1 VKKLF
6 AEAENFFKHADRDP
20 DEILEFPLAEPEW
33 FLWECVAKYPELGGV
48 LFVRRQASTDPLTS
62 DRYGSEPRQFGN
74 RGRFLQSLCRFA
86 APGLAGA
93 PSSHF
98 YWLVLPLNDPYSPG
112 GVDGDSASFSLLL
125 PGNRPGVATE
135 LDTLLFWEQQ
145 VAGSNPVAR

>member
-1 VKKLF
+1 MPF
-6 AEAENFFKHADRDP
+6 RGSG
-20 DEILEFPLAEPEW
+20 
-33 FLWECVAKYPELGGV
+33 LG
-48 LFVRRQASTDPLTS
+48 
-62 DRYGSEPRQFGN
+62 
-74 RGRFLQSLCRFA
+74 
-86 APGLAGA
+86 AGA

-145 VAGSNPVAR
+145 VAGSNPAAPIASLRADTRSTRCLKNRA